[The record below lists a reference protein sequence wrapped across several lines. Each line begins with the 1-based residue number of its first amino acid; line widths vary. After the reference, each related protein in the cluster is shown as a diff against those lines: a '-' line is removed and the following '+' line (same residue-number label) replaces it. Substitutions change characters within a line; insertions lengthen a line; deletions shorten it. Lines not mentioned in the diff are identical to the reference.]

1 MRKLKITKFT
11 PRQKVTSNFKMK
23 LSKYPYDIYDLG
35 LNCIRI
41 KEEQQFKVI
50 SIIPLSCKQ
59 FRLAIDIN
67 RNVIVC

>member
-1 MRKLKITKFT
+1 MRELKITNFT
-11 PRQKVTSNFKMK
+11 PRQKVTSNFKMI

-41 KEEQQFKVI
+41 KEEQFKVI

-67 RNVIVC
+67 RNVTEC